1 MPGTRRPSE
10 GPTPITSPTPD
21 ATTGTDAAGGTRA
34 RALADELREVHRR
47 LREALELALDGADD
61 GAGDGADDGAADG
74 ADVGGPAARDLLL
87 YCWGFCAALDGHH
100 RSEDETLFPLLVGA
114 HPDLTPV
121 VAQLRQDHRMIDHLL
136 GSLREAIRS
145 GADAQERARHLEGVA
160 AIMESHFR
168 YEERRV
174 LPLLDALDPDG
185 VPSPEALYG
194 PLA

>member
-47 LREALELALDGADD
+47 LREALELALDGAD
-61 GAGDGADDGAADG
+61 DGADDGAADG

>member
-1 MPGTRRPSE
+1 MPVTGCVRHGGARAGDTA
-10 GPTPITSPTPD
+10 ITAPTPD
-21 ATTGTDAAGGTRA
+21 TDRA

-47 LREALELALDGADD
+47 LRAALDLALDGD
-61 GAGDGADDGAADG
+61 GDPDA
-74 ADVGGPAARDLLL
+74 DLLL

-100 RSEDETLFPLLVGA
+100 RSEDSTLFPLLVAA
-114 HPDLTPV
+114 HPGLAPV
-121 VAQLRQDHRMIDHLL
+121 VGQLRQDHRMIDHLL

-145 GADAQERARHLEGVA
+145 GADADERERHLEGVA

-168 YEERRV
+168 FEERRV

-185 VPSPEALYG
+185 VPSAGDLYG